1 LLLVLSSELQEQLQ
15 SHLGS
20 AYTIEREIGR
30 GGMATV
36 FLAHDRKHD
45 RPVALKVLDQQLA
58 ASLGPARFRREIT
71 LAARLQHPHILAV
84 HDSGEAGGHLWFT
97 MPYVDG
103 ETLRA
108 RLARVKQ
115 LPIEEAVEIAI
126 EVAGALEY
134 AHAHGV
140 IHRDIKPE
148 NILL

>member
-84 HDSGEAGGHLWFT
+84 SSRHC
-97 MPYVDG
+97 
-103 ETLRA
+103 
-108 RLARVKQ
+108 
-115 LPIEEAVEIAI
+115 
-126 EVAGALEY
+126 VA
-134 AHAHGV
+134 
-140 IHRDIKPE
+140 
-148 NILL
+148 